1 MTSQRLRLVFVAVL
15 TMAASAC
22 QSSPPSPEP
31 TATPPAPS
39 TPSTPPAASS
49 SPPGA
54 PSPSTAPAALTR
66 VTDPSLVCMVND
78 QFMGKPQIPVDVG
91 GKTYFGCCPMCK
103 EKLEQQAAARTGT
116 DLVTGEPVDK
126 ATAVIAQNADGSVL
140 YFASE
145 TNFKAYASK
154 L

>member
-1 MTSQRLRLVFVAVL
+1 MTVQRLRLVFVALL
-15 TMAASAC
+15 TVAASAC
-22 QSSPPSPEP
+22 QSSSPPSPAPEQ
-31 TATPPAPS
+31 TATPPSPS
-39 TPSTPPAASS
+39 TPTTPTVAAS
-49 SPPGA
+49 P
-54 PSPSTAPAALTR
+54 APAPAPAPATLAR
-66 VTDPSLVCMVND
+66 VSDPSLVCMVND
-78 QFMGKPQIPVDVG
+78 HFMGKPQIPVDVG

-116 DLVTGEPVDK
+116 DPVTGEPVDK